1 MKEKK
6 HKERNAME
14 LIEDTQDYFTI
25 KLDWKRDLNV
35 IYAVLMSAGNQQPDI
50 NEKGNTPTSQ
60 KLNTVRHLLAKQTLK
75 TP

>member
-1 MKEKK
+1 
-6 HKERNAME
+6 ME